1 MKTEVHVIG
10 FEGNNVKVR
19 MCKLEKKKTLLINC
33 EQTYQFIDCKDGE
46 GFDRKE
52 NGSWICIVHEGND
65 K

>member
-1 MKTEVHVIG
+1 LKTEVHVIG

-52 NGSWICIVHEGND
+52 NGS
-65 K
+65 